1 MDCKRSASA
10 SDDIWKTWLLERR
23 ARGDRAL
30 LERALTGV
38 LYPIRDRVL
47 NNAALQEGETL
58 LDVGCGDGLLAFGA
72 LARTQT
78 GRVIF
83 SDISQLLLDH
93 AAELAKQMG
102 VVNRCNF
109 VAAPADD
116 LSILA
121 DDSVDVVTTR
131 SVLIY
136 VADKARA
143 LAEFYRVLRPGG
155 RISLFEPINRFRRAQ
170 SRHRFVGF
178 DVTPIMDITDKLKAV
193 YEALQPS
200 DTDPM
205 LNFDERDLVQLAEAA
220 GFNKVR
226 LELTIEIGND
236 HGELRTWDDLLHVA
250 FNPKVPTLA
259 EAMAQVLSDEEQ
271 AALVAYLRPLVE
283 AGAGQS
289 RSAVAYLWAKKA

>member
-1 MDCKRSASA
+1 MDSRKTDNV

-23 ARGDRAL
+23 SRGDPAQ
-30 LERALTGV
+30 LERALTSV

-47 NNAALQEGETL
+47 NHAALKEGETL
-58 LDVGCGDGLLAFGA
+58 LDVGCGDGLIAFGA
-72 LARTQT
+72 LARSET

-83 SDISQLLLDH
+83 SDISQPLLDH
-93 AAELAKQMG
+93 AAELAGRMG
-102 VVNRCNF
+102 VIERCNF
-109 VAAPADD
+109 LAASADD
-116 LSILA
+116 LTALA
-121 DDSVDVVTTR
+121 DASVDVVTTR

-143 LAEFYRVLRPGG
+143 LAEFFRVLRPGG
-155 RISLFEPINRFRRAQ
+155 RISLFEPINRFRRSQ
-170 SRHRFVGF
+170 PRHRFMGF
-178 DVTPIMDITDKLKAV
+178 DVTPIMDITDKLKAI

-205 LNFDERDLVQLAEAA
+205 VDFDERDLVRLAERA
-220 GFNKVR
+220 GFGEIR
-226 LELTIEIGND
+226 LELTIEIGPNRD
-236 HGELRTWDDLLHVA
+236 EMPTWDDLMQIA

-259 EAMAQVLSDEEQ
+259 EAIAQVLSAEEQ
-271 AALVAYLRPLVE
+271 AALVTYLRPLVE